1 MKKLSINMKNKKAVS
16 PIIATVLLIMIV
28 IVLAIIIIIW
38 SQGFIS
44 ELISKEILGN
54 KKRLDEWCSQRNL
67 EGLIN
72 QDGTFAIK
80 NKGQVPI
87 FAFNVKTVSAGD
99 SNLERVS
106 ESLNPSYTLPF
117 DIYLSSYDSI
127 KVIPILL
134 GTTDEGSTKEKPCP
148 EATALI
154 IK

>member
-38 SQGFIS
+38 SRGFIS
-44 ELISKEILGN
+44 EIINKEILGN
-54 KKRLDEWCSQRNL
+54 EKRLDEWCSQRNL